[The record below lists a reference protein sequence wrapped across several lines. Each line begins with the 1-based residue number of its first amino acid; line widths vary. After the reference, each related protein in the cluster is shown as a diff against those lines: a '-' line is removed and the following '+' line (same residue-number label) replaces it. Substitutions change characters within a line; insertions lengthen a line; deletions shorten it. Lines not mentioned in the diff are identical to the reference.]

1 MSKKLLMNTY
11 NNSFGYV
18 QEGLILNLD
27 SLYNTRNGFNANTK
41 IWEDI
46 SGNNN
51 DFSVDNDNIIF
62 TAGNVYIKQGG
73 CLTLIDLD
81 KFNSCITNKECMT
94 LQIIADLTNE
104 GNTMVKPIFISCAS
118 FGYYTFKAFISSYND
133 NGFEI
138 SPFQGHNR
146 IITVEVYDETHKYNN
161 SLYINM
167 ESIPKNSQTIDYF
180 DNTKGSYIGRNGA
193 NSNFYQGN
201 IKAIRLYQGKLT
213 QNDLL
218 QNYNNDKLR
227 YKI

>member
-1 MSKKLLMNTY
+1 MNND

-18 QEGLILNLD
+18 QQDLILNLD
-27 SLYNTRNGFNANTK
+27 SLYNTRNGFNPNTK

-51 DFSVDNDNIIF
+51 DFSVANDNVIF
-62 TAGNVYIKQGG
+62 TIGNVYIKQGG
-73 CLTLIDLD
+73 YLSIIDLD

-104 GNTMVKPIFISCAS
+104 GTMVKPIFISYTS
-118 FGYYTFKAFISSYND
+118 FGYYNSNAFITPYNN
-133 NGFEI
+133 NGYPI
-138 SPFQGHNR
+138 GMYMGRNK
-146 IITVEVYDETHKYNN
+146 IITTETYDETHKNNN

-167 ESIPKNSQTIDYF
+167 ELIRNSSVTKDSF
-180 DNTKGSYIGRNGA
+180 DGTKGTYIGVNGSK
-193 NSNFYQGN
+193 SNFYQGN
-201 IKAIRLYQGKLT
+201 IKAIRLYQRKLT
-213 QNDLL
+213 QDELL